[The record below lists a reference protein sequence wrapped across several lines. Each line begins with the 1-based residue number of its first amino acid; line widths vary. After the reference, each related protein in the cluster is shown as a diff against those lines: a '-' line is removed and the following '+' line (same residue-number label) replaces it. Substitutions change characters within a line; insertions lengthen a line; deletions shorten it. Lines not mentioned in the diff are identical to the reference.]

1 MRVFIEADEVVYELD
16 ATLGVS
22 YVQTAKATSHPVQSG
37 GSVSDH
43 VTQESDVVSINGVAS
58 QIKFGDS
65 RVVDLK
71 TFLTGL
77 QKLKREGKTFSV
89 TYSDVLD
96 VLTNCVFESI
106 SDNVSSGSLAHE
118 MSFTIRQVRKAA
130 RGKKVDSPVRAAN
143 FEKKAQE
150 RQNTQAN
157 QKDVDKTDLAD
168 RGKQRIVGDE
178 NAREEVL
185 QDYRGNK

>member
-1 MRVFIEADEVVYELD
+1 MRVFIEAEEVVYELD

-43 VTQESDVVSINGVAS
+43 VTQESDMISINGVAS

-65 RVVDLK
+65 KVVDLK

-77 QKLKREGKTFSV
+77 QKLKREGKTFNV

-106 SDNVSSGSLAHE
+106 TDVVASGSLAHE
-118 MSFTIRQVRKAA
+118 MSLTIKQVRKAV

-150 RQNTQAN
+150 QQNTQAS
-157 QKDVDKTDLAD
+157 QKEIPKTDLANE
-168 RGKQRIVGDE
+168 GAVQFTGDE
-178 NAREEVL
+178 NAKIDFLSPYMIAR
-185 QDYRGNK
+185 

>member
-1 MRVFIEADEVVYELD
+1 MRVFIEAEEVVYELD

-65 RVVDLK
+65 KVVDLK

-77 QKLKREGKTFSV
+77 QKLKREGKTFNV

-106 SDNVSSGSLAHE
+106 SDTVNAGSLAHQ

-150 RQNTQAN
+150 QQNTQAS

-168 RGKQRIVGDE
+168 RGKQRLTGDE
-178 NAREEVL
+178 TAREEIL
-185 QDYRGNK
+185 QDYKANK